1 MLNPHTSDI
10 RMINE
15 YTSDMQMTYEY
26 IRVTYGWHTSI
37 RVTYGWHT
45 SRYKWHTDDI
55 RVDTSDIRMTYKYIW
70 VTYGWHTSTYELY
83 LNDIRVTYGWHALRK
98 KNKVIFLKHFD
109 NSLLIILFNKIK
121 KGSGINFYCT
131 FSAWFFHTNVL
142 YFNALSIDKVS
153 TSYLFYR
160 ILNKICY

>member
-1 MLNPHTSDI
+1 M
-10 RMINE
+10 
-15 YTSDMQMTYEY
+15 
-26 IRVTYGWHTSI
+26 TYGWHTSI
-37 RVTYGWHT
+37 QVTCGWHT
-45 SRYKWHTDDI
+45 STYEWHTDDIRVYEWHMDDIRVYEWHTDDI
-55 RVDTSDIRMTYKYIW
+55 RVDTSDIRMTYKYIR
-70 VTYGWHTSTYELY
+70 VTYGWHTSTYELH

-98 KNKVIFLKHFD
+98 KKKLSFLNHFD
-109 NSLLIILFNKIK
+109 NSLLINLFNKIK

-131 FSAWFFHTNVL
+131 FSAWFFHTNAL